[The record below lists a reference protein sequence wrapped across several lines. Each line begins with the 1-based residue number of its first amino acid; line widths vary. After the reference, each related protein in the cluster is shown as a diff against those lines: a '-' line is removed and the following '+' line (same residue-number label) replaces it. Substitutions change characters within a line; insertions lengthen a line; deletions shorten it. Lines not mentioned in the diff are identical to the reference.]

1 LQSFRLKVYR
11 QEITD
16 SVVKRVNETCSSVIG
31 LIKVFLF
38 FFLPEYIDYVPSRD
52 RERPTKLE
60 LALAVPPDSI
70 VTVNLE
76 FDRVFLKWTEHPP
89 DAHHGFYVP

>member
-1 LQSFRLKVYR
+1 M
-11 QEITD
+11 QELPIQKT
-16 SVVKRVNETCSSVIG
+16 
-31 LIKVFLF
+31 L

-60 LALAVPPDSI
+60 LALTVPPDSI
-70 VTVNLE
+70 VTVNVE

-89 DAHHGFYVP
+89 DAHHGFYIP

>member
-1 LQSFRLKVYR
+1 MHILFLFRLGHSWGH
-11 QEITD
+11 EPNT
-16 SVVKRVNETCSSVIG
+16 
-31 LIKVFLF
+31 IKYSERMCKSLPIQKTL

-60 LALAVPPDSI
+60 LALTVPPDSI
-70 VTVNLE
+70 VTVNME

-89 DAHHGFYVP
+89 DAHHGFYIP